1 MGGVVPYLG
10 VFVATVVEGEV
21 VFVAASVLVHNG
33 HLSAWGVYAAASLG
47 GSIGDQ
53 AYFYALR
60 GRLRSWIDRFPGW
73 LRRRDR
79 VLSRVQR
86 HAPVMIFA
94 CRFLPG
100 LRIAIPAACAYAG
113 IPPLRFTAWSL
124 AGSLAW
130 AAVVMGFIAW
140 LGPASLAQL
149 GVRGWWTPIVP
160 AALVI
165 LFSWWLGREPGY
177 AATSAAAIE
186 GSTGGEKR

>member
-1 MGGVVPYLG
+1 VQGVLPYLG

-33 HLSAWGVYAAASLG
+33 GLDAWGVYAAASLG

-53 AYFYALR
+53 AYFYLLR
-60 GRLRSWIDRFPGW
+60 GRLRSWIDRFPAW
-73 LRRRDR
+73 QRRRDR
-79 VLSRVQR
+79 VLARVQR
-86 HAPVMIFA
+86 HAATMIFA

-113 IPPLRFTAWSL
+113 IPALRFTLWSL
-124 AGSLAW
+124 AGSFAW
-130 AAVVMGFIAW
+130 AAAVMAFIAW

-165 LFSWWLGREPGY
+165 VFSWWLSRGD
-177 AATSAAAIE
+177 
-186 GSTGGEKR
+186 